1 VGRDQRKKIKQNL
14 EITICDLKLDD
25 TKKYLYVMADG
36 QLNEGLV
43 ISKIYV
49 FRGQRVMLDADLAE
63 LYEVETRQLNQ
74 QVGRNVERFPE
85 DFMFQ
90 LSAGEFDELKAG
102 GGSWGGR
109 RYAPYAFTEHGV
121 LMLSSVLTSKRA
133 VEVNIQIM
141 RVFTRMREVLMSSS
155 ELLLKVERIE
165 RELSAQGEDIE
176 TIYAYVKKLIE
187 EPPAERRQIGF
198 KRGDES

>member
-1 VGRDQRKKIKQNL
+1 MTSNL
-14 EITICDLKLDD
+14 EVAICDLKLSDE
-25 TKKYLYVMADG
+25 TKYLYDMAKQGID
-36 QLNEGLV
+36 EGLV
-43 ISKIYV
+43 TSKIYL

-63 LYEVETRQLNQ
+63 LYEVGTKRLNERVTRNA
-74 QVGRNVERFPE
+74 ERFPA

-90 LSAGEFDELKAG
+90 LTDAEFDELKAG

-121 LMLSSVLTSKRA
+121 LMLSSVLTSRRA

-141 RVFTRMREVLMSSS
+141 RVFTRMRELLMSST

-165 RELSAQGEDIE
+165 RELSAQGEDIA
-176 TIYAYVKKLIE
+176 TIYEYVKRLIE
-187 EPPAERRQIGF
+187 EPPAERRRIGY
-198 KRGDES
+198 RREGES

>member
-1 VGRDQRKKIKQNL
+1 
-14 EITICDLKLDD
+14 
-25 TKKYLYVMADG
+25 MADG